1 MYRGLKNRV
10 RRLEIK
16 TQPKGLRIFIVEQI
30 DGLYHVKRNGELMNE
45 LTPKEFE
52 QWKQENDDEH
62 TLIIEVTWAD
72 DDEA

>member
-16 TQPKGLRIFIVEQI
+16 TKPKGIRVFITEQI
-30 DGLYHVKRNGELMNE
+30 DGLYHVKRNGELLNE
-45 LTPKEFE
+45 LTPNEFE
-52 QWKQENDDEH
+52 QWKKENDDDY
-62 TLIIEVTWAD
+62 TLIVEVTWAD

>member
-16 TQPKGLRIFIVEQI
+16 TQPKGLRVFIAEQI

-52 QWKQENDDEH
+52 QWK
-62 TLIIEVTWAD
+62 
-72 DDEA
+72 

>member
-1 MYRGLKNRV
+1 MYRGLKNQV
-10 RRLEIK
+10 KRLK
-16 TQPKGLRIFIVEQI
+16 TQVAPKGLRIFIAEQI

-62 TLIIEVTWAD
+62 THIIEVVWAD
-72 DDEA
+72 DET